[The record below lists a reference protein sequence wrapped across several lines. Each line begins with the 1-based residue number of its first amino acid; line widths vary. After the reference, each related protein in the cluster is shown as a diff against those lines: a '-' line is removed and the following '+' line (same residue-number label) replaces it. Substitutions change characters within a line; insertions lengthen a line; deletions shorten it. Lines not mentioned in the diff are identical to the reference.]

1 MGSQPQSLTTPI
13 HLSSPTRFGAVR
25 VSDFEF
31 NEALTTLVL
40 NMPLRVAGSH
50 FPLYLHR
57 KLALAS
63 VPLTGEEWRTPLARS
78 YGCFCERQ
86 GSPGDCL
93 ELFKDGPG
101 LSGED
106 KRDLA
111 LALSVNAALEAR
123 DKALRGMFSTTQLW
137 TTLSLTLTGYMAL
150 VAAPEPVSKGV
161 AAALALIMWGYL
173 GWELFELV
181 EAYFQLWEEAAESS
195 TFAELREAGERFGK
209 VIGPN
214 SVRILLLL
222 GTAAVG
228 ETAAL
233 VSKAPKLPGF
243 AKAADALESHA
254 GIRDVLTAAQE
265 ADKVKVAVAE
275 GTFSVVLPANVVS
288 MAARGAPARVDPP
301 KKKREVHHIATVENS
316 KSTLRGGPWTQR
328 FKKIFD
334 KSDMSMEDP
343 ANKVPVVGH
352 KGPHPEEYHQIVHD
366 ELYRATESCPD
377 KQACARALKQALQ
390 KLAEEILT
398 QGSRLNRLLTKGQHP
413 RSLSWRSG
421 TSGCWMISIS
431 RAAGNWMLPWI
442 LGDRNSRPGCS
453 HEASLLTS
461 KEDFGSPST
470 SPVGRSTSPCWR
482 VLPSPWS
489 VPGWQPCSPSWLPT
503 MCSSFRWTWTGRP
516 NPMSS

>member
-1 MGSQPQSLTTPI
+1 MSTHLLGPRPSAARLRPLLSGWFLLVLFLHAACATGVPRGGLLVGPSYRPPTPRFHEDSRPPTAEAEAEEEGVAAAKRVRLSL
-13 HLSSPTRFGAVR
+13 PTRFGAVQ
-25 VSDFEF
+25 VSDFEL
-31 NEALTTLVL
+31 NEALASLVL

-78 YGCFCERQ
+78 YGSFCERQ
-86 GSPGDCL
+86 GTPGDCL
-93 ELFKDGPG
+93 GLFKDGPG
-101 LSGED
+101 LDGED
-106 KRDLA
+106 KRDIA

-123 DKALRGMFSTTQLW
+123 DAELRSMFSTTQLW
-137 TTLSLTLTGYMAL
+137 TTLSITLIGYLAL
-150 VAAPEPVSKGV
+150 VSAPEPVSKGV
-161 AAALALIMWGYL
+161 AAALALLMWGYL
-173 GWELFELV
+173 GWELFDLMR
-181 EAYFQLWEEAAESS
+181 AWFKLWEEAAEAS
-195 TFAELREAGERFGK
+195 TFAELREAGVRFGK

-243 AKAADALESHA
+243 AKAAGALESHA
-254 GIRDVLTAAQE
+254 GIRDVLTAVQE
-265 ADKVKVAVAE
+265 ADKVKITVAE

-288 MAARGAPARVDPP
+288 MAARGAPARADPP
-301 KKKREVHHIATVENS
+301 KKKPEVHHIATVENE

-334 KSDMSMEDP
+334 KAGMSMEDP

-366 ELYRATESCPD
+366 ELYRATESCSD

-390 KLAEEILT
+390 KLAEAILT
-398 QGSRLNRLLTKGQHP
+398 QGSRLNRLLTKG
-413 RSLSWRSG
+413 
-421 TSGCWMISIS
+421 
-431 RAAGNWMLPWI
+431 AAP
-442 LGDRNSRPGCS
+442 
-453 HEASLLTS
+453 
-461 KEDFGSPST
+461 
-470 SPVGRSTSPCWR
+470 
-482 VLPSPWS
+482 
-489 VPGWQPCSPSWLPT
+489 
-503 MCSSFRWTWTGRP
+503 
-516 NPMSS
+516 

>member
-1 MGSQPQSLTTPI
+1 MVSQPRTPTTHI
-13 HLSSPTRFGAVR
+13 HLSTPTRFGAVR
-25 VSDFEF
+25 VSDFEL

-78 YGCFCERQ
+78 YGGFCERQ
-86 GSPGDCL
+86 GTPGDCL
-93 ELFKDGPG
+93 GLFKDGPG
-101 LSGED
+101 LDGKD

-111 LALSVNAALEAR
+111 FALSVNAALEAR
-123 DKALRGMFSTTQLW
+123 DAELRGVFSTTQLW
-137 TTLSLTLTGYMAL
+137 TTLSITLTGYMAL

-181 EAYFQLWEEAAESS
+181 EAWFQLWEEAAEAA
-195 TFAELREAGERFGK
+195 TFAELREAGDRFGK

-243 AKAADALESHA
+243 AKAAGALKSQA
-254 GIRDVLTAAQE
+254 GIRDVLTAVQE

-288 MAARGAPARVDPP
+288 MAARGAPARADPP
-301 KKKREVHHIATVENS
+301 KKKREVHHIATVENE

-328 FKKIFD
+328 FKRLFD
-334 KSDMSMEDP
+334 KADMSMEAP
-343 ANKVPVVGH
+343 ANKVAIEGH
-352 KGPHPEEYHQIVHD
+352 KGPHPQAYHAEVYERLDRATATCQSTQQCRAALVD
-366 ELYRATESCPD
+366 ELRRLARELTD
-377 KQACARALKQALQ
+377 KNSTIY
-390 KLAEEILT
+390 KLLT
-398 QGSRLNRLLTKGQHP
+398 QGAPH
-413 RSLSWRSG
+413 
-421 TSGCWMISIS
+421 
-431 RAAGNWMLPWI
+431 
-442 LGDRNSRPGCS
+442 
-453 HEASLLTS
+453 
-461 KEDFGSPST
+461 
-470 SPVGRSTSPCWR
+470 
-482 VLPSPWS
+482 
-489 VPGWQPCSPSWLPT
+489 
-503 MCSSFRWTWTGRP
+503 
-516 NPMSS
+516 